1 MMQLKKYTLSWKKW
15 IFFKKKS
22 LLIGILLLI
31 LLVVSISFIKVK
43 NVYCYCDGQV
53 CEESVC
59 NATKNQI
66 GNNLLTLNKRRLERN
81 LNSGGKYQKIA
92 IEVKP
97 LNTVTVNFHSV
108 SDFFVFNSTITTQ
121 KIPLSINN
129 PPPSSDSAAFFNKP
143 SVEIAEWLKDLQLIS
158 IKIFPSGQQETVST
172 TSSQIFA
179 ITADKKD
186 SDWYKLAHQ
195 LIKKVLAYANV
206 SGVYFIDN
214 NVYFAQVGQPDI
226 IVSMDYDEEKLT
238 KSLQSL
244 GFLTTIKKDPK
255 IIDLRYTNPIIR

>member
-22 LLIGILLLI
+22 LLVATLLLI
-31 LLVVSISFIKVK
+31 LLVAAASFIKVK

-59 NATKNQI
+59 NTAKNQI
-66 GNNLLTLNKRRLERN
+66 GKNLLALNKRGLERN
-81 LNSGGKYQKIA
+81 LNSGGKYQNIVV
-92 IEVKP
+92 EVKS
-97 LNTVTVNFHSV
+97 LNTVTINFHSV
-108 SDFFVFNSTITTQ
+108 TDFFVFNSTITTQ
-121 KIPLSINN
+121 KVPLSINN

-143 SVEIAEWLKDLQLIS
+143 STEIAEWIKNFQLIS
-158 IKIFPSGQQETVST
+158 IKIFPSGQHETVST
-172 TSSQIFA
+172 ASSQIFA
-179 ITADKKD
+179 VTTDKKD
-186 SDWYKLAHQ
+186 NDWYKLAHQ

-226 IVSMDYDEEKLT
+226 IVSMDYEEEKLT
-238 KSLQSL
+238 KSLQSMR
-244 GFLTTIKKDPK
+244 FLTTIKKDPK